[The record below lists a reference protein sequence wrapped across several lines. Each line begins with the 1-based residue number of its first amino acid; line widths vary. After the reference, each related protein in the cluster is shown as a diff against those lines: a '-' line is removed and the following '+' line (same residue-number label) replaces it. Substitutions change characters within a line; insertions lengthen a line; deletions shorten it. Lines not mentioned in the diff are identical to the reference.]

1 MAQKQSAVFE
11 EIIDAL
17 VEPGW
22 IVRQGLFSDDYLRQ
36 LVAEVYSLWQSA
48 NFRRAKIGQGDAQ
61 TMQTEI
67 RSDFIHWLD
76 PEQLTP
82 LQQQYWDF
90 IQQLREIINRT
101 LYLGLV
107 NFEAHFAVFPE
118 GAFYKKH
125 LDQFKTTQLRMV
137 TCLLYLN
144 ENWQAE
150 DGGQLRIYDPSDP
163 SSESYFEVL
172 PTFGTFVCF
181 RSDLIYHEV
190 LPAHRERFSL
200 TGWLRKEILL

>member
-1 MAQKQSAVFE
+1 MAQIETAVFD

-22 IVRQGLFSDDYLRQ
+22 IVRQGLFPDDYLRE
-36 LVAEVYSLWQSA
+36 LVAEVQSLWQA
-48 NFRRAKIGQGDAQ
+48 GDFRRAKIGQGDAQ
-61 TMQTEI
+61 TVQTEI

-82 LQQQYWDF
+82 LQQRYWDF
-90 IQQLREIINRT
+90 IQQLRETINRT

-107 NFEAHFAVFPE
+107 NFEAHFAVYPA
-118 GAFYKKH
+118 GAYYKKH
-125 LDQFKTTQLRMV
+125 LDQFKTTQHRMV

-144 ENWQAE
+144 EAWQAE
-150 DGGQLRIYDPSDP
+150 DGGQLRIYDPADP
-163 SSESYFEVL
+163 AGETHYEVL

-190 LPAHRERFSL
+190 LPSRRERFSL

>member
-90 IQQLREIINRT
+90 IQQLREINRT

-150 DGGQLRIYDPSDP
+150 DGGQLRIYDPADP

>member
-1 MAQKQSAVFE
+1 MTQIDTAVFD

-22 IVRQGLFSDDYLRQ
+22 IVRRGLFPDDYLRE
-36 LVAEVYSLWQSA
+36 LVAEVQSLWQA
-48 NFRRAKIGQGDAQ
+48 GDFRRAKIGQGDAQ
-61 TMQTEI
+61 TVQTEI

-76 PEQLTP
+76 PQQLTP
-82 LQQQYWDF
+82 LQQRYWDF
-90 IQQLREIINRT
+90 IQQLRETINRT

-107 NFEAHFAVFPE
+107 NFEAHFAVYPA

-125 LDQFKTTQLRMV
+125 LDQFKTTQHRMV

-144 ENWQAE
+144 EAWQAE
-150 DGGQLRIYDPSDP
+150 DGGQLRIYDPADP
-163 SSESYFEVL
+163 AGEAYQEVL

-190 LPAHRERFSL
+190 RPSRRERFSL